1 MVYGIHSYI
10 LPEYKFGLLLASIIF
25 VSNEKKVSDELCKK
39 SEIADT
45 IVYYN
50 RLIEQYYLPMT
61 SFRLLFYGTSVKN
74 CSK

>member
-1 MVYGIHSYI
+1 MSY
-10 LPEYKFGLLLASIIF
+10 
-25 VSNEKKVSDELCKK
+25 VKK

-61 SFRLLFYGTSVKN
+61 SFRLLFYGTSVKIVQSN
-74 CSK
+74 NNSTSFIDIKIAKVKNSLFLASASKNLFYQ

>member
-1 MVYGIHSYI
+1 MFLVIP
-10 LPEYKFGLLLASIIF
+10 PEVVFRDLIAGRFKIGRIY
-25 VSNEKKVSDELCKK
+25 DELYKK